1 MEDRYGRGIIA
12 RSIGVRLKRKTKN
25 PATLAVHAGD
35 RKKPGAYTPTTTP
48 IYATSSFAYDR
59 AEDLEKVFN
68 DEMEGNVY
76 SRYGNPTVSAFE
88 EQIAT
93 LEGADYAIATASG
106 MAAIHMAVMGALLD
120 RRKSVLAA
128 DVLYGQTTAMLMNV
142 LDPFG
147 VETRFADP
155 CDLEAFEAA
164 AEKAKPGCII
174 VESMSNPLLRVPQLD
189 KIAEIAKKHGA
200 QMIVDATFT
209 TPVLSR
215 PLELGVDVVVHSA
228 TKYLAGHGDVLG
240 GVVLGNADS
249 RPTID
254 YLRKTVGAN
263 LSPFDAYLAMR
274 GVKTLSLRMERQCRN
289 AVAVAGRLAACD
301 EIERVYFPG
310 DRNHPDYATC
320 QRLFPEGMFGAM
332 VSFDLS
338 GGRERV
344 LRFLDSLEMT
354 VPATSLGDVQSMAL
368 YPPMSSHR
376 DVAPKQRERL
386 GIGDG
391 LVRISIGIEDADD
404 IAGDILQA
412 VARSVS

>member
-1 MEDRYGRGIIA
+1 
-12 RSIGVRLKRKTKN
+12 LKRKTNN

-35 RKKPGAYTPTTTP
+35 RKKPGEFTPTTTP
-48 IYATSSFAYDR
+48 IYATTSFSYER
-59 AEDLEKVFN
+59 SVDLEKVFN

-88 EQIAT
+88 EQIAA
-93 LEGADYAIATASG
+93 LENANYAIATASG

-142 LDPFG
+142 LEPFG

-155 CDLEAFEAA
+155 CDLEAFDQA
-164 AEKAKPGCII
+164 AEKAKPGCIV
-174 VESMSNPLLRVPQLD
+174 VETISNPLLRVPQLD
-189 KIAEIAKKHGA
+189 RLAEIAKKHGA
-200 QMIVDATFT
+200 QLIVDATFT

-215 PLELGVDVVVHSA
+215 PLELGADVIVHSA

-249 RPTID
+249 RPMTD
-254 YLRKTVGAN
+254 YLRKTVGTN

-274 GVKTLSLRMERQCRN
+274 GVKTLSLRVEKQCHN
-289 AVAVAGRLAACD
+289 AATVATRLANCD
-301 EIERVYFPG
+301 GIERVYFPG
-310 DRNHPDYATC
+310 SPDHPDYATC
-320 QRLFPEGMFGAM
+320 QRLFPEGLFGGM
-332 VSFDLS
+332 VSFDLA

-344 LRFLDSLEMT
+344 LSFLDALEMT

-376 DVAPKQRERL
+376 DLAPKQRERL

-391 LVRISIGIEDADD
+391 LVRLSIGIEDADD
-404 IAGDILQA
+404 ISGDILQA
-412 VARSVS
+412 VERSAP

>member
-1 MEDRYGRGIIA
+1 
-12 RSIGVRLKRKTKN
+12 LKRKTNN

-35 RKKPGAYTPTTTP
+35 RKMPGEFTPTTTP
-48 IYATSSFAYDR
+48 IYATTSFSYER
-59 AEDLEKVFN
+59 SEDLEKVFN
-68 DEMEGNVY
+68 GEMEGNVY

-93 LEGADYAIATASG
+93 LEGADYAIATSSG
-106 MAAIHMAVMGALLD
+106 MAAIHMAVMGALLE

-155 CDLEAFEAA
+155 CDVEAFDAA

-174 VESMSNPLLRVPQLD
+174 VETMSNPLLRVPEIDRL
-189 KIAEIAKKHGA
+189 AEIAKKHGA
-200 QMIVDATFT
+200 QLVVDATFT

-215 PLELGVDVVVHSA
+215 PLELGADVVVHSV
-228 TKYLAGHGDVLG
+228 TKYLAGHGDMLG
-240 GVVLGNADS
+240 GVILGNAES

-254 YLRKTVGAN
+254 YLRKTMGAN

-274 GVKTLSLRMERQCRN
+274 GVKTLSLRMERQCHN
-289 AVAVAGRLAACD
+289 ASAVAQRLAACEGID
-301 EIERVYFPG
+301 RVYFPG
-310 DRNHPDYATC
+310 ASEHPDHATC
-320 QRLFPEGMFGAM
+320 VRLFPEGLFGAM
-332 VSFDLS
+332 VSFDLA

-344 LRFLDSLEMT
+344 LAFLDALEMT

-391 LVRISIGIEDADD
+391 LVRLSIGIEDADD

-412 VARSVS
+412 VERSAS

>member
-1 MEDRYGRGIIA
+1 M
-12 RSIGVRLKRKTKN
+12 KRKTNN

-35 RKKPGAYTPTTTP
+35 RKKPGEFTPTTTP
-48 IYATSSFAYDR
+48 IYATTSFAYER
-59 AEDLEKVFN
+59 SVDLEKVFN

-88 EQIAT
+88 EQIAA
-93 LEGADYAIATASG
+93 LENADYAIATASG

-142 LDPFG
+142 LEPFG

-155 CDLEAFEAA
+155 CDLEAFDQA
-164 AEKAKPGCII
+164 AEKAKPGCIV
-174 VESMSNPLLRVPQLD
+174 VETISNPLLRVPQLD
-189 KIAEIAKKHGA
+189 RLAEIAKKHGA
-200 QMIVDATFT
+200 QLIVDATFT

-215 PLELGVDVVVHSA
+215 PLELGADVIVHSA

-249 RPTID
+249 RPMID

-274 GVKTLSLRMERQCRN
+274 GVKTLSLRVERQCHN
-289 AVAVAGRLAACD
+289 AATVATRLADCD
-301 EIERVYFPG
+301 GVERVYFPG
-310 DRNHPDYATC
+310 NPDHPDYATC
-320 QRLFPEGMFGAM
+320 QRLFPEGLFGGM
-332 VSFDLS
+332 VSFDIA

-344 LRFLDSLEMT
+344 LSFLDALEMT

-376 DVAPKQRERL
+376 DLAPKQRERL

-391 LVRISIGIEDADD
+391 LVRLSIGIEDADD
-404 IAGDILQA
+404 ISGDILQA
-412 VARSVS
+412 VERSAP

>member
-1 MEDRYGRGIIA
+1 M
-12 RSIGVRLKRKTKN
+12 KRKTNN

-35 RKKPGAYTPTTTP
+35 RKKPGEFTPTTTP
-48 IYATSSFAYDR
+48 IYATTSFAYER
-59 AEDLEKVFN
+59 SVDLEKVFN

-88 EQIAT
+88 EQIAA
-93 LEGADYAIATASG
+93 LENADYAIATASG

-142 LDPFG
+142 LEPFG

-155 CDLEAFEAA
+155 CDLEAFDQA
-164 AEKAKPGCII
+164 AEKAKPGCIV
-174 VESMSNPLLRVPQLD
+174 VETISNPLLRVPQLD
-189 KIAEIAKKHGA
+189 RLAEIAKKHGA
-200 QMIVDATFT
+200 QLIVDATFT

-215 PLELGVDVVVHSA
+215 PLELGADVIVHSA

-249 RPTID
+249 RPMID

-274 GVKTLSLRMERQCRN
+274 GVKTLSLRVERQCHN
-289 AVAVAGRLAACD
+289 AAVVATQLADCD
-301 EIERVYFPG
+301 GVDRVYFPG
-310 DRNHPDYATC
+310 NPDHPDYATC
-320 QRLFPEGMFGAM
+320 QRLFPEGLFGGM
-332 VSFDLS
+332 VSFDIA

-344 LRFLDSLEMT
+344 LSFLDALEMT

-376 DVAPKQRERL
+376 DLAPKQRARL

-391 LVRISIGIEDADD
+391 LVRLSIGIEDADD
-404 IAGDILQA
+404 ISGDILQA
-412 VARSVS
+412 VERSAP